1 MQTVTIPMESL
12 AEVVR
17 LQLENGGRA
26 TLTVTGNSMYPMLK
40 SHRDSVTLIPPT
52 DLQKGDVVLF
62 QRASGAYILHRI
74 IAVTATGYVC
84 CGDNQVIRESVSRE
98 QVIAVV
104 DGFVR
109 KGRQHAVKA
118 GFYRYYSAV
127 WMGLFGFRRMYYS
140 CRRRFGQLYRKLR
153 SIIVRNK

>member
-1 MQTVTIPMESL
+1 MQTITVPMEAL

-26 TLTVTGNSMYPMLK
+26 NLTVTGNSMYPMLK
-40 SHRDSVTLIPPT
+40 SHRDSVTLIPPAN
-52 DLQKGDVVLF
+52 LRKGDVVLF
-62 QRASGAYILHRI
+62 QRSSGAYILHRI

-98 QVIAVV
+98 QMIAVV

-109 KGRQHAVKA
+109 KGKQHAVNA
-118 GFYRYYSAV
+118 GYYRLYSAA

-140 CRRRFGQLYRKLR
+140 CRRGIGHLYRTLR
-153 SIIVRNK
+153 SRIVRSK